1 MSIATQTPPPESSR
15 YVDYDEFI
23 DFQVQKTRRGIKSN
37 DLLTALIG
45 AAVAVLAYLLV
56 FAVFDHWVIE
66 GGFGRSTRIVLLSL
80 LLTGLSGWFVW
91 KLAIPYFKRITAL
104 YAANQIEETEP
115 EFHSTLLTLVDLKQA
130 GRPVSPEIRA
140 ALEKRAGLGLTH
152 MDVEHAVDRRL
163 LMRLSYVLLGLVVIT
178 CLYTILSPKK
188 LSNSLWRSL
197 LPTAA
202 VAVDTRT
209 RIDRVEPG
217 DANVLARSQ
226 LAVTTELSGEMPD
239 EVTLLYSTAD
249 RRLVDEPITM
259 RETDDGIRQFRGVI
273 SGENGRGILQNLT
286 YHIAA
291 GDARS
296 ETFTVTVSQ
305 PPSAAVDEVQ
315 YEYPSYMAFRDR
327 VQIGGAID
335 AWEGTWVTIRATAN
349 MPVQSAL
356 VMFSDTDDITQ
367 KAEEL
372 PVEIENGTL
381 LTARWQLRIRTDGT
395 FPSFYR
401 IQCRNEAGKTD
412 PSPALHPIKIR
423 PDQPPQIQ
431 LAQPT
436 SDLDRPANAIVPL
449 LFAAQDPDFLLRS
462 VVLRFERNGETLPQ
476 SPRLYEGPP
485 YRKSVT
491 GTHDLDLGPLALRPG
506 DKLSYWLEARDNME
520 PFADRSGNRSNTP
533 RLNITITEPASPEE
547 IQQQLEQDRQQV
559 EERLDEAQQQ
569 PEGAGA
575 EPTPAN
581 PEDARPEDSAD
592 TPSGPPGEEPPAS
605 DEQSGD
611 EAPSEQAEQESGQRG
626 ESQSQPGGQ
635 SSDSGEQQSG
645 EQQTG
650 SADGEKSQGQDAQG
664 ESGQGSQQGDQ
675 QAPFDDLL
683 KRLMER
689 EPPPTEQGANDN
701 TSDQP
706 QAQDDRQQGDSG
718 NPQERPDSADQ
729 RQPGDNQS
737 DDGPSGEKE
746 NRSDDRQEAGPDGQ
760 PSAAEDSASPSSDSR
775 RQDGTGEPSAS
786 PDSKTPPSAG
796 DPTEQTQPNDSRS
809 DSPQPGEG
817 TEPSPDARNPSVREG
832 SNKGGEPTRDDTA
845 PTPQGQESTDSPST
859 EGGQREKPDGTETGD
874 PKMSRKE
881 GQPNSGDRKPA
892 PPGTKPDPSATQDP
906 TGTNGSKQPPGATP
920 PQGSP
925 SGSDASPSDS
935 GNQSGQPS
943 GPPRPGEKGGSQP
956 SAPGQPGGSPK
967 KPGDAST
974 PPGEKNQSGQK
985 EGQSGEQPDKGS
997 QPTSED
1003 KSPPSSDGEKLDGDA
1018 PPTGGEKGGGEKSG
1032 GEKIGGE
1039 KAGGEQPPS
1048 QQPGGEQ
1055 PPQGGQPDA
1064 GGQKDSGGQQESG
1077 DQQAG
1082 GKPGGDQQGGG
1093 QEGGG
1098 KEGGG
1103 KEGGG
1108 QEGGQQAGGK
1118 PGRGGSPDGS
1128 AQSNQGGGSGPTG
1141 AHDPNRPPNPN
1152 GQAGGGEPA
1161 ERGNGDGA
1169 GDAADSI
1176 QGDDPDLEAKRKSA
1190 NLLLKRLQEQLQRGE
1205 IDPELQQELG
1215 VTDEQLKNFTERLQQ
1230 RLSDTGEDT
1239 SPEAQARRR
1248 QFEETLR
1255 TLDYDSTG
1263 TQRAGGDG
1271 PRDSS
1276 RGFAGP
1282 QRTAP
1287 LSRRDAVRA
1296 FRERLSRQRKAS
1308 H

>member
-1 MSIATQTPPPESSR
+1 MSTATQTPPESSR

-45 AAVAVLAYLLV
+45 AAVAMLAYLLV
-56 FAVFDHWVIE
+56 FALFDHWVIE
-66 GGFGRSTRIVLLSL
+66 GGFGRGTRIGLLSL

-91 KLAIPYFKRITAL
+91 KLAIPYFKRISAL
-104 YAANQIEETEP
+104 YAASQIEETEP
-115 EFHSTLLTLVDLKQA
+115 EFHSTLLTLVDLKEA
-130 GRPVSPEIRA
+130 GRSVSPEIRA

-217 DANVLARSQ
+217 DADVLARSQ
-226 LAVTTELSGEMPD
+226 LVVTTELSGEMPD

-259 RETDDGIRQFRGVI
+259 RETDDGIRQYRGI
-273 SGENGRGILQNLT
+273 ITGENGRGILQNLT

-305 PPSAAVDEVQ
+305 PPSATVDEVQ
-315 YEYPSYMAFRDR
+315 YEYPAYMAFRDR

-349 MPVQSAL
+349 MPVKSAL

-372 PVEIENGTL
+372 PVTIENGTL

-395 FPSFYR
+395 FPNFYR
-401 IQCRNEAGKTD
+401 IQCRNEADKTD
-412 PSPALHPIKIR
+412 PAPALHPIKIR

-431 LAQPT
+431 LVQPT
-436 SDLDRPANAIVPL
+436 SDLERPANAIVPL
-449 LFAAQDPDFLLRS
+449 LFAAQDPDFLLRT
-462 VVLRFERNGETLPQ
+462 VVLRFERNGESLPQ

-491 GTHDLDLGPLALRPG
+491 GTHDLDLGPLALQPG
-506 DKLSYWLEARDNME
+506 DKLTYWLEARDNME
-520 PFADRSGNRSNTP
+520 PFADRAGNRSNTP
-533 RLNITITEPASPEE
+533 RLNITITEAASPEE

-569 PEGAGA
+569 PEQADA
-575 EPTPAN
+575 QPTPADK
-581 PEDARPEDSAD
+581 EDADSEDAD
-592 TPSGPPGEEPPAS
+592 GTPPPPPGEEPPTSESQSA
-605 DEQSGD
+605 DDAPNDQPEQD
-611 EAPSEQAEQESGQRG
+611 SGQQG

-635 SSDSGEQQSG
+635 SSKSGEQSSG
-645 EQQTG
+645 EQTG
-650 SADGEKSQGQDAQG
+650 SPDGEDSQESQGQEQG
-664 ESGQGSQQGDQ
+664 ESSGQGNQQGDQ

-683 KRLMER
+683 KRLMQRER
-689 EPPPTEQGANDN
+689 PPAEQGEKDDAG
-701 TSDQP
+701 QP
-706 QAQDDRQQGDSG
+706 QSQDDRQQGKSG
-718 NPQERPDSADQ
+718 SPQERSPSDDQ
-729 RQPGDNQS
+729 RQAGDSNSGNEQ
-737 DDGPSGEKE
+737 SGEKQ
-746 NRSDDRQEAGPDGQ
+746 NRSDDRPETGPDGQ
-760 PSAAEDSASPSSDSR
+760 PSDTEDSASPSSDSR
-775 RQDGTGEPSAS
+775 EGDKTGQPSSS
-786 PDSKTPPSAG
+786 PDSKASPSTGEPAQPG
-796 DPTEQTQPNDSRS
+796 DRPS

-817 TEPSPDARNPSVREG
+817 SSRGGKPTPDKTASAPPGQEAADSPDA
-832 SNKGGEPTRDDTA
+832 A
-845 PTPQGQESTDSPST
+845 
-859 EGGQREKPDGTETGD
+859 GGQREKPDGTETGD

-881 GQPNSGDRKPA
+881 GQANSGDRKPA
-892 PPGTKPDPSATQDP
+892 PPGTKPDPSAKQDP
-906 TGTNGSKQPPGATP
+906 TGTNGSKQPPGRTP

-925 SGSDASPSDS
+925 NGSEQSASDS
-935 GNQSGQPS
+935 GNQSGPPS
-943 GPPRPGEKGGSQP
+943 GRPQPGEKGGSQP
-956 SAPGQPGGSPK
+956 SSPSQRGSSPN
-967 KPGDAST
+967 KPGDASN
-974 PPGEKNQSGQK
+974 PPD
-985 EGQSGEQPDKGS
+985 EQPNKGS
-997 QPTSED
+997 SPSSED
-1003 KSPPSSDGEKLDGDA
+1003 KSPPSN
-1018 PPTGGEKGGGEKSG
+1018 GGEKQDGDNPPTAGEKGGGKEKGGEKSG
-1032 GEKIGGE
+1032 GD
-1039 KAGGEQPPS
+1039 QPL
-1048 QQPGGEQ
+1048 
-1055 PPQGGQPDA
+1055 QGGQPDS
-1064 GGQKDSGGQQESG
+1064 GDQKNSGGQPESG
-1077 DQQAG
+1077 DQPGEGAQSGQPAG
-1082 GKPGGDQQGGG
+1082 GKQGGEQQGGG

-1098 KEGGG
+1098 KES
-1103 KEGGG
+1103 GG
-1108 QEGGQQAGGK
+1108 QKGGQQAGGK

-1141 AHDPNRPPNPN
+1141 KFDPNRPPDPN
-1152 GQAGGGEPA
+1152 GQAGGGEQA
-1161 ERGNGDGA
+1161 RRGDGE
-1169 GDAADSI
+1169 GEAADTI
-1176 QGDDPDLEAKRKSA
+1176 QGDDPDLEAKRKAA
-1190 NLLLKRLQEQLQRGE
+1190 NLVLKRLQEQLQRGE
-1205 IDPELQQELG
+1205 IDPELQEELG
-1215 VTDEQLKNFTERLQQ
+1215 VTNEQLKDFTERLQQ
-1230 RLSDTGEDT
+1230 RLADTGEDT

-1255 TLDYDSTG
+1255 TLDYKSTG

-1271 PRDSS
+1271 PRIGS

-1287 LSRRDAVRA
+1287 LSRRDATRA
-1296 FRERLSRQRKAS
+1296 FREKLSRQRKAS
-1308 H
+1308 N